1 MATFDWRNWP
11 GFQGGGSRGGW
22 FVRWLESLD
31 IKEGGGRLLS
41 LYPTTMPVFEF
52 LLLALVSLFA
62 IINPL
67 SAVPAFLVM
76 TTDDSPASRVKTARL
91 ACFVAAGILL
101 VFAIGG
107 VFLFTTLGITMAAFQ
122 IAGGVLLFAIAFDMV
137 RSPQADL
144 RLTPEEKEVAKEKD
158 DIAITP
164 LAVPLLCGPG
174 AISTVII
181 LQTQATTFAHAVA
194 LYATIPV
201 IYFTA
206 FMILKLSSHG
216 ADWLNPIV
224 LRVMRRLMGLVFSAV
239 AIQFVLSGIVDAEL
253 F

>member
-1 MATFDWRNWP
+1 
-11 GFQGGGSRGGW
+11 
-22 FVRWLESLD
+22 
-31 IKEGGGRLLS
+31 
-41 LYPTTMPVFEF
+41 MPLHEY

-67 SAVPAFLVM
+67 SAVPAFLTM
-76 TTDDSPASRVKTARL
+76 TPDESPFARVQTARM

-101 VFAIGG
+101 AFAIGG
-107 VFLFTTLGITMAAFQ
+107 AFLFTTLGITMAAFQ

-137 RSPQADL
+137 RSPQADI
-144 RLTPEEKEVAKEKD
+144 RLTSEEKQVAKEKD

-181 LQTQATTFAHAVA
+181 LQTQAPSLTHSLL
-194 LYATIPV
+194 LYGTIPI
-201 IYFTA
+201 IYLAA
-206 FMILKLSSHG
+206 FWILKLSSHG
-216 ADWLNPIV
+216 AAWLNPIV

-239 AIQFVLSGIVDAEL
+239 AVQFVLSGIAAANL
-253 F
+253 FPQAQL